1 MYNWNMRII
10 SKKLQFNEMGININR
25 KTNEVEFTDE
35 HEFGVDTSL
44 ENKPTIDTT
53 TIPGTTIYSIFQR
66 NDKLALDGN
75 PLIYALKGDSKWWM
89 SKENKRKLISRINE
103 ILDKFCSLHES
114 DYTIVVPSRS
124 RLNSRFGELIHDSL
138 SKFGKDNIIVENML
152 VKMTVDE
159 VKEEMFKDGS
169 PFMNEFGD
177 DVDFVWNDGL
187 KESFS
192 RMEDENDGIFSYKMV
207 RPPMYRKYIV
217 NTLKLS
223 DSKYARE
230 MSSKMIGKNVLI
242 IDDTVTFGRTLKNAV
257 DLTASNIR
265 KLNRDVSSIREM
277 SPKSISILTLMS
289 TKKKD

>member
-1 MYNWNMRII
+1 MYNWYMRIV
-10 SKKLQFNEMGININR
+10 SHKLQFNEMGININR

-124 RLNSRFGELIHDSL
+124 RLNSKFGELIHDSL

-152 VKMTVDE
+152 V
-159 VKEEMFKDGS
+159 
-169 PFMNEFGD
+169 N
-177 DVDFVWNDGL
+177 
-187 KESFS
+187 
-192 RMEDENDGIFSYKMV
+192 
-207 RPPMYRKYIV
+207 
-217 NTLKLS
+217 
-223 DSKYARE
+223 YARH
-230 MSSKMIGKNVLI
+230 
-242 IDDTVTFGRTLKNAV
+242 
-257 DLTASNIR
+257 
-265 KLNRDVSSIREM
+265 
-277 SPKSISILTLMS
+277 
-289 TKKKD
+289 